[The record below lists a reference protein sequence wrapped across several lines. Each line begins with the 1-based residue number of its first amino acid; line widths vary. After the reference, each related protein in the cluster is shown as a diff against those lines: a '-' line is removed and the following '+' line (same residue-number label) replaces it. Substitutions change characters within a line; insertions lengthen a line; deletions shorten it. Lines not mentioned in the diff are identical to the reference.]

1 MSYTVQEVNGCT
13 KKLAFSFE
21 TLDLTKEIKEAV
33 KDKQKTVNL
42 KGFRKGKAP
51 LDMVEK
57 MYGPQIES
65 DALNRFVQGQVFE
78 AINKEKLK
86 VVGYPSFENVKYDD
100 GKSVSFDALV
110 EIFPN
115 VEIKDI
121 SGYSFS
127 KDKIEV
133 NAEDIEKM
141 KQNYL
146 GSKAEMVE
154 LTDAKATLINGHF
167 AILNFQGVK
176 EDDSRP
182 ENMKG
187 EEFLLEIGSNQFIPG
202 FEEGMV
208 GMKKGEKKD
217 IILSFPADYHAP
229 DLQNAKVKFEVELL
243 EIKEKK
249 FPELNDELAKEF
261 GYESQDDF
269 MTKNTESLKSH
280 KDRAAMEKLNQ
291 EILEKIVSE
300 NSFDV
305 PQTMIDQQKDFLKK
319 DLTGN
324 LKQQGFTDEMVNEY
338 FVRWEE
344 DLNQKATFQVRSGLL
359 LDTLAKKYEVE
370 TTEADITKKI
380 EETAKSSGLDAVQIR
395 QYYTSDEKL
404 KKNLTYAIREEKT
417 FAKIHEIVKI
427 K

>member
-13 KKLAFSFE
+13 KKLAFNFE
-21 TLDLTKEIKEAV
+21 TLDLTKEIKVAV
-33 KDKQKTVNL
+33 KEKQKTVNL

-78 AINKEKLK
+78 AINKEKLR

-110 EIFPN
+110 EIFPE

-121 SGYSFS
+121 SGYSFT
-127 KDKIEV
+127 KDKVEV
-133 NAEDIEKM
+133 SDEDIEKM

-146 GSKAEMVE
+146 GSKAEMTE
-154 LTDAKATLINGHF
+154 LADEKAKLANGHF
-167 AILNFQGVK
+167 AVFNFQGVK
-176 EDDSRP
+176 EDGSRP

-187 EEFLLEIGSNQFIPG
+187 EEFLLEIGSGQFIPG
-202 FEEGMV
+202 FEEGMI
-208 GMKKGEKKD
+208 GLKKGDKKD
-217 IILSFPADYHAP
+217 IELTFPADYHAA

-261 GYESQDDF
+261 GYESKDDF

-280 KDRAAMEKLNQ
+280 KERAAMEKLNQ
-291 EILEKIVSE
+291 EILEKIVAD
-300 NSFDV
+300 NTFDV
-305 PQTMIDQQKDFLKK
+305 PQTMIDQQKEFLMK
-319 DLTGN
+319 DLTN
-324 LKQQGFTDEMVNEY
+324 TLKQQGFNDQMMNEY
-338 FVRWEE
+338 FTRWS
-344 DLNQKATFQVRSGLL
+344 DDMNQKATFQVRSGLI
-359 LDTLAKKYEVE
+359 LDTLAKKYNVE
-370 TTEADITKKI
+370 STEADIDKKI
-380 EETAKSSGLDAVQIR
+380 EETAKSSGLDAAQIR

-417 FAKIHEIVKI
+417 FAKIHEVVKI